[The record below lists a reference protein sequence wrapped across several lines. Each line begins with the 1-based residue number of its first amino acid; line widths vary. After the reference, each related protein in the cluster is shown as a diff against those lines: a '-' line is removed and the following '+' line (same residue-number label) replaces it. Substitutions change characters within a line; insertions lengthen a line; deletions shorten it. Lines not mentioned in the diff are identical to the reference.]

1 MLRVNKQKCVGCQA
15 CLQNCPGATKIGVD
29 GKAEII
35 DQKKLEKCGGESICP
50 TGAIEKVSNKGETK
64 QQETPPIT
72 PPYPPYEPPL
82 SPHPYGP
89 PPGERGLGRG
99 RGPGLGR
106 GMGAGSG
113 RGLGRGPRDGRGGG
127 GRRN

>member
-50 TGAIEKVSNKGETK
+50 TGAIEKVSN
-64 QQETPPIT
+64 
-72 PPYPPYEPPL
+72 
-82 SPHPYGP
+82 
-89 PPGERGLGRG
+89 RG

-113 RGLGRGPRDGRGGG
+113 RGLGRGPRDGRGEGRGGG
-127 GRRN
+127 GRRR